1 MKNNVLQTIEN
12 DNLMVFDGDFLPD
25 ELDVKKIFTLSAF
38 DRYTDW
44 HPEEEGAEYSIELPI
59 IGVRVSE
66 RGIEYYQTT
75 EYIVIDLK
83 CVAIYG
89 KYTEEID
96 VRVESIW
103 RY

>member
-1 MKNNVLQTIEN
+1 MKNNILQIIEN
-12 DNLMVFDGDFLPD
+12 DDLMIFDGDFLPD
-25 ELDVKKIFTLSAF
+25 ELDVNKIFTLSEF
-38 DRYTDW
+38 DRFTDW
-44 HPEEEGAEYSIELPI
+44 YPEEEGAEYSIELPI

-66 RGIEYYQTT
+66 RGIAYYQTT

-96 VRVESIW
+96 IRVESIW

>member
-1 MKNNVLQTIEN
+1 MKNIIIQEIEN
-12 DNLMVFDGDFLPD
+12 NGLTIYDGDFLPD
-25 ELDVKKIFTLSAF
+25 ELDVNKIFILSEF
-38 DRYTDW
+38 DRFTDW
-44 HPEEEGAEYSIELPI
+44 YPEEEGAEYSIELPI

-66 RGIEYYQTT
+66 RGIAYYQTT

-89 KYTEEID
+89 KYAEEID
-96 VRVESIW
+96 IRVESIW